1 MSRLITAFA
10 VCALILAFVACVPV
24 PPERAISIGQVRVK
38 NDVQDCV
45 WPSVQGL
52 ENKQLEASINQQ
64 ISDAAMILLN
74 EFASEAAPERAPHYA
89 VTHQTS
95 RHGPLLSVRLDEF
108 FMSRML
114 AHPADKI
121 VTLTI
126 DLESGKTLKLSDLFL
141 AGRPWKER
149 LNGLIREK
157 IGGLGPMSQRL
168 LGEYRGVEEEQPF
181 YLTDKALVIYYQ
193 TYVYTTRPEGPLEF
207 HIPFSRL
214 RDQLA
219 VPLGK

>member
-1 MSRLITAFA
+1 MSRLTIIAA
-10 VCALILAFVACVPV
+10 CALGLALASCITTVPE
-24 PPERAISIGQVRVK
+24 PTISRGEVTVK
-38 NDVQDCV
+38 NEVQNCV

-52 ENKQLEASINQQ
+52 ENKQLEAEINRQ
-64 ISDAAMILLN
+64 IRDAAMILLE
-74 EFASEAAPERAPHYA
+74 EFASEAAPERTPQYI
-89 VTHQTS
+89 VSHQTS
-95 RHGPLLSVRLDEF
+95 RHGPILSVRLDEF

-121 VTLTI
+121 VSLTI
-126 DLESGKTLKLSDLFL
+126 DLENGRVYQLPDLFL
-141 AGRPWKER
+141 AGRPWQEQ

-157 IGGLGPMSQRL
+157 IGELGEESLRL
-168 LGEYRGVEEEQPF
+168 LGEYRGVEEGQAF

-193 TYVYTTRPEGPLEF
+193 TYAYTTRPEGPLEF

-219 VPLGK
+219 VPLGG